1 MAGGTPTECFNAG
14 AYNATPNAKQ
24 GDLGTKVLKPRPSGT
39 VWKIGG
45 VERTRIEV
53 TATHG
58 GGYIYQLCP
67 AAKVNAGSAAEIEAC
82 FASSPLKFAPAASGG
97 FTHRVIHPGK
107 SIHIANLKFQT
118 LACRAVI

>member
-24 GDLGTKVLKPRPSGT
+24 GDLGTEVLKPRPMGVT
-39 VWKIGG
+39 WKVGS

-67 AAKVNAGSAAEIEAC
+67 AATVNKGFGSSSAAVRAEIEEC
-82 FASSPLKFAPAASGG
+82 FASTPLK
-97 FTHRVIHPGK
+97 
-107 SIHIANLKFQT
+107 L
-118 LACRAVI
+118 